1 MSLYIRVLVGL
12 VAFTVLGVDDN
23 SSKMPLLLAYSPVAQ
38 PGAGRANQNPPK
50 ALREGGW
57 VLRVE
62 NRARRRC
69 SGKVGANTSAIASST
84 AAALAPWK
92 ASPPSC
98 RASSF
103 HCARS

>member
-12 VAFTVLGVDDN
+12 VAFTVLGVDDK

-38 PGAGRANQNPPK
+38 PRAGRANQNPPK
-50 ALREGGW
+50 GG
-57 VLRVE
+57 RVG
-62 NRARRRC
+62 ARKSGTAAV
-69 SGKVGANTSAIASST
+69 SGKVSADTSATASSA

-103 HCARS
+103 YCARS